1 MQTTTAILECA
12 SQLGSSQH
20 FRLASSNICQ
30 HRPRFL
36 TVAGADV
43 VRESSKIVSLAAKI
57 MLRSLRFLE
66 YFGNSSRL
74 GFLHMFTREMSETD
88 THNNNN
94 NNNKLRRIPFK
105 VRAIRAKNYLLQIYS
120 QHGNFLNAI

>member
-36 TVAGADV
+36 TVAGAGV
-43 VRESSKIVSLAAKI
+43 VRESSKIVSLAAKMI
-57 MLRSLRFLE
+57 LRPLRFLE

-74 GFLHMFTREMSETD
+74 GFLHMLTREMSETD
-88 THNNNN
+88 THNN

-105 VRAIRAKNYLLQIYS
+105 VRAIRAKSYLLRIYS